1 MIFFSWKTFR
11 EKKFSSLLIVSSFS
25 VYVWDGGRGDAKEK
39 VNDFRLVLLCV

>member
-1 MIFFSWKTFR
+1 M
-11 EKKFSSLLIVSSFS
+11 IVSSFS